1 MTRFLLLL
9 LFVGNAFAQEYPTRA
24 VRLLVG
30 FPPGGG
36 MDTIARVV
44 APRLQDLLGQ
54 PFLVENRTGAAG
66 ALAADALVKAAP
78 DGYVLLLAESGA
90 LVVPAI
96 NPKAAYDPV
105 RQFAPIGG
113 VCSLPL
119 ALVSSTSFPA
129 GNMQELIAVLKA
141 SPGKYSYASP
151 GVGTL
156 QHLAFELFMRTAGVQ
171 AVHVP
176 YKGATA
182 MMPDL
187 MSGQVP
193 IGIVSAL
200 AGVSQAKSGKIR
212 ALAVTSAQRLPNA
225 PEIPA
230 LSETI
235 PGFEAAPNVFLVA
248 PAGFASE
255 RLARAVRQVVTSPE
269 VQDSFAKQGATPMPL
284 EPRELASS
292 IAAEVRR
299 WAAVVKD
306 AGIKAE

>member
-1 MTRFLLLL
+1 MVSVLALVISTL
-9 LFVGNAFAQEYPTRA
+9 VSAQDYPVRP

-36 MDTIARVV
+36 MDTIARVI
-44 APRLQDLLGQ
+44 APRLQELLGQ

-200 AGVSQAKSGKIR
+200 AGISQAKSGKIR

-230 LSETI
+230 LSETF

-255 RLARAVRQVVTSPE
+255 RLASAVRQVVTSPE
-269 VQDSFAKQGATPMPL
+269 VQDSFAKQGATPMPV
-284 EPRELASS
+284 EPRELAAR
-292 IAAEVRR
+292 IAAEARR

>member
-9 LFVGNAFAQEYPTRA
+9 LFVGNALAQEYPTRA

-36 MDTIARVV
+36 MDTIARVI

-284 EPRELASS
+284 EPRELASR
-292 IAAEVRR
+292 IAAETRR